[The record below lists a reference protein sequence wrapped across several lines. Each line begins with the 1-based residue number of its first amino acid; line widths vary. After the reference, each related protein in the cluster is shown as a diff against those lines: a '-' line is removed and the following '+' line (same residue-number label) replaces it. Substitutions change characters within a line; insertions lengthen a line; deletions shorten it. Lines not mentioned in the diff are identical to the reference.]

1 MLTSHLK
8 YIYIYFLLQKL
19 DPAQLRKIQS
29 VDGGLGIPVARNCSG
44 LQSPKMSNGTGTSHA
59 LPKPPSGPTLIEES
73 FKKVKKPI
81 PQPQSRS
88 STPAPSNGL
97 SKPDTDKRSNSEGR
111 GLPSSTSLK
120 SLSDSSSADTS
131 SDSKVSPV
139 DLSVCLS
146 VGFCKAKW
154 TLTVLQEFR
163 YDDMGCTILGKKN
176 WHCDHFF
183 FFFVTIKNTG
193 CFTRWHE

>member
-1 MLTSHLK
+1 MSQKRLPLPNITIFQNLLF
-8 YIYIYFLLQKL
+8 FLLQKL

-44 LQSPKMSNGTGTSHA
+44 VQSPKMSNGTGNSHA
-59 LPKPPSGPTLIEES
+59 PPKPPSGPTLIEEP

-97 SKPDTDKRSNSEGR
+97 HKPDTDKRSNSEGR

-131 SDSKVSPV
+131 SESKVS
-139 DLSVCLS
+139 LRRLVCA
-146 VGFCKAKW
+146 V
-154 TLTVLQEFR
+154 
-163 YDDMGCTILGKKN
+163 
-176 WHCDHFF
+176 
-183 FFFVTIKNTG
+183 
-193 CFTRWHE
+193 

>member
-1 MLTSHLK
+1 MTHITFFQSLL
-8 YIYIYFLLQKL
+8 FVLLQKL

-44 LQSPKMSNGTGTSHA
+44 VQSPKMSNGTGNSHA
-59 LPKPPSGPTLIEES
+59 PPKPPSGPTLIEEP

-81 PQPQSRS
+81 PQSRS

-97 SKPDTDKRSNSEGR
+97 SKPDTDKRSNSEVR

-131 SDSKVSPV
+131 ESKVS
-139 DLSVCLS
+139 LCRLVCA
-146 VGFCKAKW
+146 V
-154 TLTVLQEFR
+154 
-163 YDDMGCTILGKKN
+163 
-176 WHCDHFF
+176 
-183 FFFVTIKNTG
+183 
-193 CFTRWHE
+193 